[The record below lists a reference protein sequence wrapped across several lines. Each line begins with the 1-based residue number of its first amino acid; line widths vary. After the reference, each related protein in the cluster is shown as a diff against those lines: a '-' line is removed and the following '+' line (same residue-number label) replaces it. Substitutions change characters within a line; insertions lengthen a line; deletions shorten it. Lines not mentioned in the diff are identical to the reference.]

1 MPTTSRGVRMKIV
14 QVCPQYFPS
23 VGGIEEHVKNI
34 SEGLA
39 KKYEVT
45 VFTTDTS
52 GLPKEEEVHGVLV
65 RRFKSF
71 SPNNAYHLSL
81 GMLKEL
87 RKSQFDIVHGHNYH
101 AFPLFFSRYGNRK
114 KFIAT
119 PHYHRYGVT
128 GFRNIL
134 VRLYKPFGKKIFQE
148 ADRVV
153 ALSNYEKNLLME
165 DFQMESNKITIIPN
179 GVNLEEFRGLV
190 KKEREHKTILC
201 VARLEEF
208 KGIQYVMQ
216 ALPLLEESV
225 RLEIVGKGAYKA
237 KLISL
242 AKKLGIAHRI
252 DFYQD
257 LRGRELVNRYA
268 NADLFML
275 LSKYEAYSIAVLEAL
290 TSKTL
295 CIVANTSALKEWV
308 DNKNC
313 FGIDYPINSEQL
325 AELINKVI
333 GKKVRGVKAWHWE
346 QVAKETARIYQE

>member
-1 MPTTSRGVRMKIV
+1 MKIL
-14 QVCPQYFPS
+14 QVCHLYFPHI
-23 VGGIEEHVKNI
+23 GGIEGHVKNI
-34 SEGLA
+34 SERLA

-52 GLPKEEEVHGVLV
+52 GLPREEEVDGILV

-81 GMLKEL
+81 DMLKEL
-87 RKSQFDIVHGHNYH
+87 RKSQFDIIHGHNYH
-101 AFPLFFSRYGNRK
+101 SFPLFFSRYGNRK
-114 KFIAT
+114 KFIVT

-128 GFRNIL
+128 GFHNVL
-134 VRLYKPFGKKIFQE
+134 VRSYKPFGKKIFQE

-153 ALSNYEKNLLME
+153 ALSNYEKSLLME
-165 DFQMESNKITIIPN
+165 DFQIESNKITIIPN
-179 GVNLEEFRGLV
+179 GVNLKDFRGPE
-190 KKEREHKTILC
+190 KRGREHKTILC

-208 KGIQYVMQ
+208 KGVQHAIQ
-216 ALPLLEESV
+216 ALPLLEESI
-225 RLEIVGKGAYKA
+225 RLEIIGKGPYKA

-242 AKKLGIAHRI
+242 AKKLGVAHRI

-275 LSKYEAYSIAVLEAL
+275 LSKYEAYPIVILEAL
-290 TSKTL
+290 AAKTP
-295 CIVANTSALKEWV
+295 CIVGNILSLKEWV

-333 GKKVRGVKAWHWE
+333 GKKVRGVKLWRWE
-346 QVAKETARIYQE
+346 QVVKETVEIYQE